1 MIRRCGRERRE
12 KMRIILTNDDGIEAP
27 GILAMR
33 QALEEIGEVVTVA
46 PDRNRSGVGRSISIG
61 RSLSV
66 EKREMADG
74 VMGYACSGT
83 PVDCVRIVAMGL
95 LDFEPDVVV
104 AGINHG
110 ENLGDDITYSG
121 TVAGALEGIVIGVPG
136 IAVSLS
142 IGRSWHQS
150 KSVEAEYAPTEE
162 LKEQGEEMNFAPVA
176 RFAARIT
183 EVAFRELP
191 KERILNINAPN
202 IPEAELKGA
211 AVTRLGRRLYKDE
224 IVEIKGDDES
234 IAYDIYNNPP
244 GYEPDEGTDF
254 AALEEGRI
262 SVTPIH
268 LDLTDREGLR
278 ETASWDVEAL
288 FAKLGLS
295 KSSENGTGGGK
306 GR

>member
-1 MIRRCGRERRE
+1 M
-12 KMRIILTNDDGIEAP
+12 MRIILTNDDGIEAP

-33 QALEEIGEVVTVA
+33 QALEKVGEVVTVA

-66 EKREMADG
+66 EEREMSDG
-74 VMGYACSGT
+74 VKGYACSGT

-142 IGRSWHQS
+142 TGRSWHQS
-150 KSVEAEYAPTEE
+150 KDVEEEYASMET
-162 LKEQGEEMNFAPVA
+162 LKDKAEEMNFESVA
-176 RFAARIT
+176 RFAASVT
-183 EVAFRELP
+183 EVALKELP
-191 KERILNINAPN
+191 KGRILNINAPN
-202 IPEAELKGA
+202 LPDSELRGA

-224 IVEIKGDDES
+224 IVEVAGEDER
-234 IAYDIYNNPP
+234 IVYDIYNNPP
-244 GYEPDEGTDF
+244 GYEPEEGTDF

-268 LDLTDREGLR
+268 LDLTDRRGIE
-278 ETASWDVEAL
+278 ETESWDMDGI
-288 FAKLGLS
+288 FAKLGLADT
-295 KSSENGTGGGK
+295 NGK